1 MRVADNKTQLRV
13 ADPAVAYRNGR
24 QNARLE
30 WGSSNIYGFT
40 YFCGVLPK
48 NFHFLQVL
56 AKKSAGVSWR
66 GVLGSPESFYKH
78 FLIAVPGDNKPPP
91 SPHGGAW
98 VHVKAPTYFI
108 VPTIVPRFSVFSS

>member
-48 NFHFLQVL
+48 KFHFLQVL

-66 GVLGSPESFYKH
+66 GVLGPSLESVSYWYLYKYLVVFETPETAGFG
-78 FLIAVPGDNKPPP
+78 F
-91 SPHGGAW
+91 
-98 VHVKAPTYFI
+98 
-108 VPTIVPRFSVFSS
+108 

>member
-1 MRVADNKTQLRV
+1 MRVFADNKTQLRV

-48 NFHFLQVL
+48 KNHFLQVL

-66 GVLGSPESFYKH
+66 GVLAPLVGGLPASPKTKK
-78 FLIAVPGDNKPPP
+78 NKRTFFFNLRNFGALQRPPNVEK
-91 SPHGGAW
+91 SQL
-98 VHVKAPTYFI
+98 VEF
-108 VPTIVPRFSVFSS
+108 

>member
-13 ADPAVAYRNGR
+13 ADPTVAYRNGR
-24 QNARLE
+24 PNARLE

-48 NFHFLQVL
+48 KFHFLQVL

-66 GVLGSPESFYKH
+66 GVLVFNAAVGTFRLLPEVRFY
-78 FLIAVPGDNKPPP
+78 L
-91 SPHGGAW
+91 S
-98 VHVKAPTYFI
+98 
-108 VPTIVPRFSVFSS
+108 

>member
-66 GVLGSPESFYKH
+66 GVLGEGKEGGRATGRLSFIG
-78 FLIAVPGDNKPPP
+78 LGPP
-91 SPHGGAW
+91 A
-98 VHVKAPTYFI
+98 
-108 VPTIVPRFSVFSS
+108 R